1 MKAVIPD
8 VTQKLDPGS
17 EGLNKAAEMRLFCIK
32 GGLWLKGKG
41 RVTRAPVIVVVKKE
55 DGIIMQNCR
64 NENCRHLALFGFE
77 LLLSS
82 SRCK

>member
-1 MKAVIPD
+1 MKGVIPE
-8 VTQKLDPGS
+8 VTQKLDHGS
-17 EGLNKAAEMRLFCIK
+17 EGLNKTAEMRLFCIK
-32 GGLWLKGKG
+32 RGFWLKGKG
-41 RVTRAPVIVVVKKE
+41 WVTRAPVIVVVKRE
-55 DGIIMQNCR
+55 DSIIMQNCR